1 VTAQLQVWHDGQLQE
16 YIYPGRQFYA
26 NFNNQP
32 ASLIPITT
40 FGLTDLYVFL
50 DNWNGPAQATIRVFI
65 NPLVPLVW
73 YGGLLMLL
81 GGIICWWPEKRRQR
95 ITRSIPSEGIS
106 DSGISDP
113 VRAGAGT
120 GGEGTLVVA
129 RRALQ
134 TPDIETDA
142 SNQQGSEEGAIT

>member
-1 VTAQLQVWHDGQLQE
+1 MLDRA
-16 YIYPGRQFYA
+16 RQHLSRQHLA
-26 NFNNQP
+26 AAVPWLSPHNLWRGCKR
-32 ASLIPITT
+32 AR
-40 FGLTDLYVFL
+40 
-50 DNWNGPAQATIRVFI
+50 IRVLASWTPA
-65 NPLVPLVW
+65 NRSVPVRNLV
-73 YGGLLMLL
+73 MLL

-113 VRAGAGT
+113 VGAGT

-142 SNQQGSEEGAIT
+142 SNQQGNEEGAIT